1 MKSVEKTEQLVTVV
15 RKRVVYDEV
24 VMTFDEFNEAMKEIS
39 DFGKYGY
46 SKKCASWND
55 LNFELDTCSDL
66 CSGTESFAAFEGD
79 IYSMTDDVIAH
90 GAFEWF
96 GVCDLDVDIQEA
108 KFID

>member
-24 VMTFDEFNEAMKEIS
+24 VMTFDEFNEAMREIT

-46 SKKCASWND
+46 AKKYASWND
-55 LNFELDTCSDL
+55 LDFELDTCSDL
-66 CSGTESFAAFEGD
+66 CCGTESFAAFEGD

-90 GAFEWF
+90 GGFEMF
-96 GVCDLDVDIQEA
+96 SSIDTDVDILEP
-108 KFID
+108 KWHD